1 MRTRVV
7 VDEDLLDEALRVTGL
22 SSKKAVVEEAL
33 RLLIELRSQEE
44 VKALRGRLRW
54 EGDLDRMR
62 EGRFV
67 HVDR

>member
-7 VDEDLLDEALRVTGL
+7 VDGDLLDEALRVTGL